1 MKASKLFSENK
12 PEIENVYK
20 QLRTK
25 YDNLSEQKRALSI
38 ILNQTYDLRY
48 RLSMSTLQ
56 DIERQLTRINKELD
70 ETYGAIHDL
79 MDIYDYYAYKEERG
93 RRRKG

>member
-1 MKASKLFSENK
+1 MKANKLFSENK

-38 ILNQTYDLRY
+38 ILN
-48 RLSMSTLQ
+48 
-56 DIERQLTRINKELD
+56 
-70 ETYGAIHDL
+70 
-79 MDIYDYYAYKEERG
+79 
-93 RRRKG
+93 